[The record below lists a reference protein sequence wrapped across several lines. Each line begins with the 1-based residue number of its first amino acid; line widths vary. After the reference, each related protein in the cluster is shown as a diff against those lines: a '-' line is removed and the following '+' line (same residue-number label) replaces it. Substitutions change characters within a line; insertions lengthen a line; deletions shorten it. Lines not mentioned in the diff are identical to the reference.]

1 MQWAG
6 IRRELW
12 TNNDGDWEV
21 GKVRDLV
28 DALGLKEGNT
38 DMPDDSNASMFVTK
52 HEILILSQQMG
63 DNLGWKPRLRK
74 AGQS

>member
-1 MQWAG
+1 V
-6 IRRELW
+6 LW
-12 TNNDGDWEV
+12 TNNDRDWEV

-52 HEILILSQQMG
+52 HEILMLSRQMG
-63 DNLGWKPRLRK
+63 DNLGWKPRLGG